1 MTPPDVHALTGAY
14 ALDAVDAGERAQ
26 VEAHLAGCEFC
37 AEEVAG
43 LRATAAALTEADALE
58 PPASLRSAVL
68 GRIATTPQLP
78 AQAERPQKRQGRPRW
93 LRPVTAAAAAAVVA
107 VTAAGLT
114 VADQHRRLDDERQ
127 RADRLS
133 ALASVALSRS
143 AGMPL
148 DGGGSL
154 AVVAVADSALVSARD
169 LPALPGGRVY
179 QFWFVGAD
187 GVRSAGTADGRAVAV
202 DRLLTGAGA
211 ARAIAVT
218 VEPAGGSAQPT
229 TRTLVN
235 APIRT

>member
-1 MTPPDVHALTGAY
+1 MTPPDVHTLTGAY
-14 ALDAVDAGERAQ
+14 ALDAVDDDERAQ

-43 LRATAAALTEADALE
+43 LRAAAAALTEADALE

-78 AQAERPQKRQGRPRW
+78 AQAERPQKRHGRPRW

-107 VTAAGLT
+107 AAGLT

-143 AGMPL
+143 ASMPL

-169 LPALPGGRVY
+169 LPALAGGRVY
-179 QFWFVGAD
+179 QFWFVGTD

-202 DRLLTGAGA
+202 DRLLTGVGA

-235 APIRT
+235 APVRA

>member
-1 MTPPDVHALTGAY
+1 MTPPDVHTLTGAY
-14 ALDAVDAGERAQ
+14 ALDAVDDDERAQ

-37 AEEVAG
+37 AEEMAG
-43 LRATAAALTEADALE
+43 LRATAAALTEAGALE

-78 AQAERPQKRQGRPRW
+78 AQAERPQKRHGRPRW
-93 LRPVTAAAAAAVVA
+93 LRPVTAAAAAVVVA
-107 VTAAGLT
+107 AAGLT

-169 LPALPGGRVY
+169 LPALAGGRVY

-202 DRLLTGAGA
+202 DRLLTGVDA

-229 TRTLVN
+229 TPVLVN
-235 APIRT
+235 APVRA